1 MFQEK
6 IKRIKQHR
14 ENVRCYVKM
23 ENAGEAFMG
32 LCCGFDGEAQ
42 CQACIYY
49 VKQEETTY
57 GNKRFTRSEDT

>member
-1 MFQEK
+1 
-6 IKRIKQHR
+6 
-14 ENVRCYVKM
+14 M